1 MTDDKPMT
9 GEDLR
14 KMGQKWMDRIRAAD
28 KREKDWFDA
37 ACVAEKAYL
46 ADAGATSG
54 KIYDF
59 NILHSNIETIV
70 PAVYNSTPI
79 PDVRERFRTGP
90 VDDQTSV
97 AMQVAQIIERAIT
110 VQADDGALETE
121 LEDATQDALLSG
133 RGVIRVRFDADEA
146 PQHGVDELGMP
157 MASQPSVTNERLTYE
172 AVSWR
177 DYREGPAKRWQD
189 VPWVAFQHMLP
200 WEEIERIQDPELK
213 EKLSAGGA
221 GDDVE
226 PDKDADTHIW
236 EIWCRATAKVYMIV
250 RDSGEV
256 LSILDDPMGLSDFF
270 PCARPVQPIGVAGK
284 RVPVVPFMIY
294 KALAEE
300 LEAVTRRIKAVT
312 DGLRVRGFIVGSASD
327 IEALSLEGDNTL
339 IPVANMES
347 FAATGGLEK
356 AIAWWPVDKA
366 IQVLRELYISRD
378 QCKSMIYEVTGI
390 SDIVRGQG
398 NANETAT
405 AQEIKSQWGSL
416 RIRKLQRMIERC
428 ARDIFVISAEL
439 ICSKFSPETLP
450 RMTGIP
456 MTPEIAAML
465 GQPLDSYRIDVESD
479 STVRADLS
487 RRKGEMT
494 EFLSGTAAFFSTMAP
509 VVAQAPQMAGPV
521 AELYASFARQFNLG
535 KQAEDALETMA
546 QFAKQA
552 GGQQGEQGP
561 SPEQMQMQ
569 ADQAAMQAKMQADQA
584 KMQADM
590 EVKAAELAF
599 KREELA
605 AKTGLEREKLQ
616 LEVERLT
623 AEFGLQREKM
633 IADGAN
639 KSAELQIKRDGKG
652 AETMV
657 RVGGN
662 DEGMDT
668 LMQGLSGVLEAVLQ
682 GQAATAEAAKDQTE
696 ALVAEI
702 QRGNQ
707 GVVAAM
713 LAPKQVIRHADGRAV
728 GVQTMVN

>member
-1 MTDDKPMT
+1 MTDEMT
-9 GEDLR
+9 GDDLR

-46 ADAGATSG
+46 ADTGATSG
-54 KIYDF
+54 KVYDF

-90 VDDQTSV
+90 VDDQTTV

-146 PQHGVDELGMP
+146 
-157 MASQPSVTNERLTYE
+157 QPEIDAGDLALHPIVANERLTYE

-200 WEEIERIQDPELK
+200 WEEIERIQDPKLK
-213 EKLSAGGA
+213 EMLAVGGA
-221 GDDVE
+221 GEQVE

-236 EIWCRATAKVYMIV
+236 EIWCRATSKVYMIV
-250 RDSGEV
+250 RDSGDV
-256 LSILDDPMGLSDFF
+256 LSIIDDPMGLAGFF
-270 PCARPVQPIGVAGK
+270 PCARPVQPIGVAGN

-300 LEAVTRRIKAVT
+300 LEAVTKRIKAVT
-312 DGLRVRGFIVGSASD
+312 SGLQVKGFIVGSAAD
-327 IEALSLEGDNTL
+327 IEALAIEGDNTL

-439 ICSKFSPETLP
+439 ICSKFGPETLQK
-450 RMTGIP
+450 MTGI
-456 MTPEIAAML
+456 MVSPEVAAML

-552 GGQQGEQGP
+552 GGQQGEQP
-561 SPEQMQMQ
+561 PNPEQMKMQ
-569 ADQAAMQAKMQADQA
+569 ADQAAAQAKMQADQM

-590 EVKAAELAF
+590 EAKAAELAF

-616 LEVERLT
+616 LEIERLT

-633 IADGAN
+633 MADGTN
-639 KSAELQIKRDGKG
+639 KAAELQIKRDGKG

-713 LAPKQVIRHADGRAV
+713 IAPKQVIRDADGRAV
-728 GVQTMVN
+728 GVQTMLN